1 MVVTFFSKVDA
12 PKKGV
17 LALMRF
23 VNDLMFCD
31 SVSDVQHVIATAPY
45 RDILSR
51 YFFVSVKDGSVIVN
65 EYAYPSSDFR
75 SLNKPTFIAC
85 LS

>member
-12 PKKGV
+12 PKRGV
-17 LALMRF
+17 LALMKF
-23 VNDLMFCD
+23 VNDLIFCE
-31 SVSDVQHVIATAPY
+31 SVADVQHVITTAPY
-45 RDILSR
+45 RDVLSR
-51 YFFVSVKDGSVIVN
+51 YFFVSVKNEAVIVN

-75 SLNKPTFIAC
+75 SLNKPTFIAS